1 MNYTKTRILD
11 TAEHLIAE
19 HGLEVSLR
27 TITARAGVNLAAV
40 NYHFQSKDAL
50 VDAVIARRLEPVNAQ
65 RLELLDALEA
75 QYPSGPL
82 PLEGVLNA
90 FLAPVLRMNAAEH
103 VRVLIGRIYGQHDEF
118 LRRVYKKHL
127 AGVVERFG
135 AAITRALPEMPFED
149 RMWCMHFTVGCMV
162 HVMAWSRLIG
172 VMTDGAVMPSD
183 TEALTARMVAFTA
196 AGFRA
201 MPAHKEATNGRTL
214 HA

>member
-1 MNYTKTRILD
+1 MTDTKTRILD
-11 TAEHLIAE
+11 AAEHLIAE

-27 TITARAGVNLAAV
+27 TITSRAEVNLAAV

-50 VDAVIARRLEPVNAQ
+50 VDAVIARRLEPVNAL
-65 RLELLDALEA
+65 RLNLLDALEA
-75 QYPSGPL
+75 KHPAGPL

-90 FLAPVLRMNAAEH
+90 FLAPVLRMDAADH
-103 VRVLIGRIYGQHDEF
+103 VRILIGRIYGQHDEF
-118 LRRVYKKHL
+118 LRRVYRKHL
-127 AGVVERFG
+127 AGIVDRFG
-135 AAITRALPEMPFED
+135 AAIARAAPDMPYED

-172 VMTDGAVMPSD
+172 VMTDGAVTPSD

-201 MPAHKEATNGRTL
+201 MLGLKSVANRRKL